1 MQLYKFVYSHLEK
14 FIKSL
19 QYYKH
24 QTKYFRQAMWI
35 SLVMSVINCLGFYF
49 VSTALGGNVPAI
61 YFLLFVPIVNI
72 ISHVP
77 VTHAGLGVREGIFV
91 YIFTQLGLSEPQ
103 ALGTSLLFYATI
115 LLMGALQGGVYY
127 LINIFG
133 APGAVNQRMNVIW
146 IEYGQF
152 KASQTGDKPK
162 PVRFGVIGFG
172 YWGPNVTRNLILI
185 KETEVKTICDLN
197 PATLQRAADFYP
209 AVGLTQDP
217 EEVFN
222 EPEIDVVAVITPVS
236 THFPLAKR
244 ALECG
249 KHVFVEKPFTFNV
262 KQAEELITLAEE
274 KGLTIMVDHTFLFT
288 GAVRHIKKE
297 IDADNVGQIYYY
309 DSTRVNLGLFQQ
321 DVNVIWDLA
330 PHDFSILDFLITKKP
345 LKLSALG
352 IDHFDR
358 GNENIAYVTIYF
370 EDNLIA
376 HFNFNWLSP
385 VKVRNTLIGG
395 SKKMVVWDDM
405 LRDEKIKIYDKGV
418 DVNSKEGLYRSL
430 IDYRLGDMYSPRI
443 DPSEALKQEL
453 IYFVECLQQ
462 GKTPINDGHAGLRI
476 VRLLEAA
483 DTSLKRGGKVIEI
496 T

>member
-1 MQLYKFVYSHLEK
+1 MNPYEKFVA
-14 FIKSL
+14 
-19 QYYKH
+19 
-24 QTKYFRQAMWI
+24 R
-35 SLVMSVINCLGFYF
+35 
-49 VSTALGGNVPAI
+49 P
-61 YFLLFVPIVNI
+61 
-72 ISHVP
+72 
-77 VTHAGLGVREGIFV
+77 
-91 YIFTQLGLSEPQ
+91 LSE
-103 ALGTSLLFYATI
+103 S
-115 LLMGALQGGVYY
+115 V
-127 LINIFG
+127 
-133 APGAVNQRMNVIW
+133 
-146 IEYGQF
+146 
-152 KASQTGDKPK
+152 K
-162 PVRFGVIGFG
+162 PVRFGVIGYG
-172 YWGPNVTRNLILI
+172 YWGPNVVRNLVLI
-185 KETEVKTICDLN
+185 KETAVKKICDQN

-209 AVGLTQDP
+209 ATELTQDA

-222 EPEIDVVAVITPVS
+222 DPDIDVVAVITPVS

-249 KHVFVEKPFTFNV
+249 KHVFVEKPFTYNV

-297 IDADNVGQIYYY
+297 IDAGNVGDIYYY

-330 PHDFSILDFLITKKP
+330 PHDFSILDFLVRKKP
-345 LKLSALG
+345 LRLSALG

-418 DVNSKEGLYRSL
+418 DVDSREGIYRSL

-443 DPSEALKQEL
+443 DPGEALKQEL
-453 IYFVECLQQ
+453 IYLVECLHQ
-462 GKTPINDGHAGLRI
+462 KKAPINDGLAGLRI
-476 VRLLEAA
+476 VRMLEAA
-483 DTSLKRGGKVIEI
+483 DSSLKQGGKVIEL
-496 T
+496 